1 MEGGTFGG
9 MMSFQVLMGPSG
21 VSRRHWPPHPEVK
34 GKEVGLCTIGTP
46 AYKLKVV
53 AVVTAMDVLLS

>member
-1 MEGGTFGG
+1 